1 MQEPM
6 SFPVHTSSRCAWAES
21 SISRYFQRAQIKALI
36 RYPHTTIPCGALM
49 PSGAKSWWQ
58 KANSS
63 ISLLKWRFPSEPS
76 WRADNPRGACWSEK
90 VDSTTQS
97 PEVDMED
104 SSTLWVNDL
113 PSSCHSILAR
123 AACRVRD
130 QAQHWISQ
138 ILFVGCSFASQQ
150 NLAPPLTTSTYTRS
164 EHYDTLGVLA
174 LSWVNKLYT
183 HHLSYPKDS
192 QILLTQFS
200 PLLLDKWLHLHH
212 S

>member
-6 SFPVHTSSRCAWAES
+6 SFPVHRSSRCAWAES

-58 KANSS
+58 KANGS

-130 QAQHWISQ
+130 QAQHWH
-138 ILFVGCSFASQQ
+138 FPNTVW
-150 NLAPPLTTSTYTRS
+150 R
-164 EHYDTLGVLA
+164 
-174 LSWVNKLYT
+174 
-183 HHLSYPKDS
+183 
-192 QILLTQFS
+192 
-200 PLLLDKWLHLHH
+200 LLLCISTKSCSSSNDLNVHKIWALWH
-212 S
+212 SGSTCT